1 MCTLYYNVLQCI
13 QCMTMYYNV
22 YNVLQ
27 CVHCITMCTIYNS
40 VVQHFLYNIFYPARP
55 RKIMSYTRKTIFYK
69 NNCQLF
75 LIFFDPPINPKT
87 THETT
92 GRREEGTV
100 PLSLFCPL
108 FSPKKR
114 APPWYR
120 LSPCAATPCDERSK
134 KNRTTLYQE
143 RTIRV
148 PRFITPSSV
157 RT

>member
-1 MCTLYYNVLQCI
+1 MYSVYSVYNVYNMYNMYNMYNVYNMYNMYNMYDNVLQCI
-13 QCMTMYYNV
+13 Q
-22 YNVLQ
+22 
-27 CVHCITMCTIYNS
+27 CITMCTIYNS

-114 APPWYR
+114 APPVVQVKS
-120 LSPCAATPCDERSK
+120 LCGNA
-134 KNRTTLYQE
+134 L
-143 RTIRV
+143 
-148 PRFITPSSV
+148 
-157 RT
+157 